1 MVAAILIIGFA
12 SGMTSALAAVF
23 ILNTSLL
30 VAALVYVVFG
40 VLGTTVTLL
49 ALAVRPSDDV
59 VEELDGMSVSF
70 QPRAIPAQR

>member
-12 SGMTSALAAVF
+12 CGLTSALAAVF
-23 ILNTSLL
+23 VLNTSLL
-30 VAALVYVVFG
+30 VAALAYIVFG

-49 ALAVRPSDDV
+49 ALAARPSESSDD
-59 VEELDGMSVSF
+59 LDAMSASF